1 MDDVNWQKVFAQ
13 YSYFVEFYTEDKTY
27 VAKCMEFP
35 TLTITGKSR
44 EESIRNLQ
52 KFLVPELQNFKAKNG
67 DFHPAHA
74 LPLSRAT
81 AMASATTAVKPA
93 SPAQTAMAGAIGSSN
108 TMVVVLLLAAS
119 IAPTPSRQ
127 AISAIIAAKTTSQSA
142 SSAA

>member
-1 MDDVNWQKVFAQ
+1 MDDINWQKVFAQ

-67 DFHPAHA
+67 DFPKAIAQGKNTDGPFVREVIRKA
-74 LPLSRAT
+74 LSAEK
-81 AMASATTAVKPA
+81 AS
-93 SPAQTAMAGAIGSSN
+93 
-108 TMVVVLLLAAS
+108 
-119 IAPTPSRQ
+119 
-127 AISAIIAAKTTSQSA
+127 
-142 SSAA
+142 